1 MPLSLPTTLRIV
13 IEKTL
18 PLTVGVF
25 AIMMVQLVDSIFI
38 GMLGVNELAVHGI
51 TLPFQ
56 AAFTGVQ
63 VGMGVAATSIISQ
76 AVGAKNS
83 RKASSMATLS
93 VGAGMVTIALLCFV
107 LILFSDWVFHSF
119 IADVPPQQYQL
130 LLAVFNQYWPVWLMS
145 ALSVAL
151 LYLMTC
157 IYRANGDTKTTGSM
171 FLGASIINLILDPI
185 LIFWLDMGI
194 VGAAVAST
202 MGYLTCSLYML
213 IKVQGRGWFGLSDA
227 SIEQIK
233 QDTSELVRTVIPT
246 TMNQILPSVSA
257 FFTMWLIAHMGTSEM
272 AFWSLLSRVES
283 FVLVM
288 SLALTMSIPPM
299 IGRYLGAQQHHRI
312 PELLKTSALF
322 LLAFHLVIA
331 AVLALSSG
339 LLASTLSDEATIQ
352 HWFEVSLLF
361 IPFSFGPLGLCMLV
375 ASVFNALGLPKQALN
390 VSFARLFIFYIP
402 ALWIGASTGEMIY
415 AVVAASCANVLA
427 GGFAW
432 LRLSRYVKEN
442 IETKS
447 TKTSCQGALRT
458 EC

>member
-1 MPLSLPTTLRIV
+1 MPSLPSTLRTV
-13 IEKTL
+13 IEKTM

-63 VGMGVAATSIISQ
+63 VGIGVAATSIISQ
-76 AVGAKNS
+76 AVGAKDS

-93 VGAGMVTIALLCFV
+93 VGAGMVVIALICFA
-107 LILFSDWVFHSF
+107 LILASDWVFHSF
-119 IADVPPQQYQL
+119 ISGVPQQQYQR
-130 LLAVFNQYWPVWLMS
+130 LLAVFNQYWPVWLLS
-145 ALSVAL
+145 ALTVAL
-151 LYLMTC
+151 LYLTTC

-194 VGAAVAST
+194 VGAAVASSV
-202 MGYLTCSLYML
+202 GYLSCSIYML
-213 IKVQGRGWFGLSDA
+213 MKVRGRGWFGVSDA
-227 SIEQIK
+227 SIQQIK
-233 QDTSELVRTVIPT
+233 HDGSELVKTVVPT

-257 FFTMWLIAHMGTSEM
+257 FFTMWLIARMGTSEM

-299 IGRYLGAQQHHRI
+299 IGRYLGAQQRHKI
-312 PELLKTSALF
+312 PQLLKTSAQF
-322 LLAFHLVIA
+322 LLTFHIAIA
-331 AVLALSSG
+331 ALLALGSGVLASM
-339 LLASTLSDEATIQ
+339 LSDEVTIR
-352 HWFEVSLLF
+352 HWFELSLLF
-361 IPFSFGPLGLCMLV
+361 IPLSFGPLGLCMLV
-375 ASVFNALGLPKQALN
+375 ASVFNALGQPKQALN

-402 ALWIGASTGEMIY
+402 ALWVGASTGEMLY
-415 AVVAASCANVLA
+415 AVAAAACANVLA

-432 LRLSRYVKEN
+432 MRLSRYIKEK
-442 IETKS
+442 IQPQTPEV
-447 TKTSCQGALRT
+447 SCQGALSADS
-458 EC
+458 